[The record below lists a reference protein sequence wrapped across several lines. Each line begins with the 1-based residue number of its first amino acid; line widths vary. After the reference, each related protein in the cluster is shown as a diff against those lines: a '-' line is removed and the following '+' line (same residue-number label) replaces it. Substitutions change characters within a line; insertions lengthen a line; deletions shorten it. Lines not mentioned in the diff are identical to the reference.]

1 MTGKSMDDAT
11 ILPVNNKY
19 NSYFAK
25 VEPQVA
31 KTIIRECIAAGNKR
45 PHDADPAAHDLS
57 ALLAASSG
65 GDLDTGDA
73 MRKFQLSLYDAIEK
87 SEAHTFFITGKGAS
101 RLYVMCLAGL
111 LSVYAGMKRF
121 VRIEL
126 VDPEYVRIPGWSKSR
141 IWLVYVDHLEK
152 ERNKEGL
159 SALMVLGQAN
169 LHRQLANTFRLPHD
183 SGSPSSDPDAYAET
197 ARRRTPAARDYAGAS
212 SSSAYP
218 DRPAAPMHDIHSTR
232 RATPPAKPPASAAP
246 PEAPPRAD
254 IPEASPM
261 HDIPSFQPATIW

>member
-1 MTGKSMDDAT
+1 MTGKSIDDAT

-25 VEPQVA
+25 VEPKVA

-101 RLYVMCLAGL
+101 SRLYVMSLGGL

-159 SALMVLGQAN
+159 SALMLLGQAN
-169 LHRQLANTFRLPHD
+169 LHRQLASTFRLSHD
-183 SGSPSSDPDAYAET
+183 SGSPSSDPDASAER
-197 ARRRTPAARDYAGAS
+197 ARRRTSAA
-212 SSSAYP
+212 SSAYP

-232 RATPPAKPPASAAP
+232 RETPPAKPPASAVP
-246 PEAPPRAD
+246 TEAPPQAD

-261 HDIPSFQPATIW
+261 HDIPSFQPATIR

>member
-169 LHRQLANTFRLPHD
+169 LHRQLASTFRLSHD
-183 SGSPSSDPDAYAET
+183 SGSPERAHRWAPGS
-197 ARRRTPAARDYAGAS
+197 RDYAGAS

-218 DRPAAPMHDIHSTR
+218 DPYTETPDRRASKSRPAE
-232 RATPPAKPPASAAP
+232 PPHGVPSFSKKASILAGLAKPL
-246 PEAPPRAD
+246 PEDDNPDAG
-254 IPEASPM
+254 PM
-261 HDIPSFQPATIW
+261 NDVD